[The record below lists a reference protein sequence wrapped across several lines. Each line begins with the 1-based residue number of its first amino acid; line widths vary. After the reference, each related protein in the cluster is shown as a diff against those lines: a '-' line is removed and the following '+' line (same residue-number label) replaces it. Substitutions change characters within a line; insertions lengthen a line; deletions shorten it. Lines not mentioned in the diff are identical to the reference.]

1 MVKLGD
7 HVTDKYTK
15 FTGVV
20 TGIAEF
26 LYGCRRILI
35 QPCELKDGKP
45 VEDMWFDEQRVDVNS
60 TATVGGPQHD
70 AKRASDP
77 NN

>member
-1 MVKLGD
+1 MAKLGD
-7 HVTDKYTK
+7 KVTDKYTG

-26 LYGCRRILI
+26 LYGCRRVLI

-45 VEDMWFDEQRVDVNS
+45 VEDMWLDEQRVDVNS
-60 TATVGGPQHD
+60 PAKTGGPQHD
-70 AKRASDP
+70 ATRSSDP
-77 NN
+77 K